1 MGFGAVKLALSHGPT
16 RVSVSALPC
25 DCRYDGVVI
34 PALPMSSTPV
44 RSARLIGLVCC
55 LGLLGLVGCVGRG
68 VHHKAR
74 GNVLFHNGDIPGAI
88 TEYRAAIAAAPGD
101 ANAYTLLGNALFEQA
116 QYEPAAQAFK
126 DALARDPQ
134 AREARRGLATCQLR
148 LGHPA
153 EAEAGFTALVQSH
166 RGDYEAEAAL
176 GKLLLARGDL
186 DGAEQHLGEAL
197 RWVQNDPPTLYA
209 LGLALA
215 RKKEQAQ
222 ALEIFGRLDGAAPGQ
237 PYAAYG
243 RAVTFAQSGRK
254 EEALQ
259 WLGRALER
267 GVDPLEEVM
276 SDPDLASL
284 RDDPRLGAM
293 VAEARK
299 RAPPRPPKKGSQ

>member
-1 MGFGAVKLALSHGPT
+1 
-16 RVSVSALPC
+16 
-25 DCRYDGVVI
+25 
-34 PALPMSSTPV
+34 MSSPPA
-44 RSARLIGLVCC
+44 RSFGLASFFGL
-55 LGLLGLVGCVGRG
+55 LGLFTLLGLVGCVGRG

-88 TEYRAAIAAAPGD
+88 VEYRAAIAAAPED
-101 ANAYTLLGNALFEQA
+101 ANAHTLLGNALFEQA
-116 QYEPAAQAFK
+116 QYEPAAQSFQ

-134 AREARRGLATCQLR
+134 AREARRGLATCYLR
-148 LGHPA
+148 LGRRA
-153 EAEAGFTALVQSH
+153 EAEAGFAALVAQSP
-166 RGDYEAEAAL
+166 GDHEAEAAL

-197 RWVQNDPPTLYA
+197 RFVRNDPPTLYA

-215 RKKEQAQ
+215 RKKQQAQ
-222 ALEIFGRLDGAAPGQ
+222 ALEIFGRLDGVRPGQ

-243 RAVTFAQSGRK
+243 RAVTFAQGGRK

-259 WLGRALER
+259 WLGQALER
-267 GVDPLEEVM
+267 GVDLLDEVL

-284 RDDPRLGAM
+284 RDDPRFASL

-299 RAPPRPPKKGSQ
+299 RAPPKKGSP